1 MSVCICVCV
10 CVCVC
15 VCIFGW
21 LLGGGSGWGEGSWA
35 VLCTFF
41 HFAITRAASL
51 LNGVF
56 EMAYVGFSSMK
67 IH

>member
-1 MSVCICVCV
+1 MVV
-10 CVCVC
+10 
-15 VCIFGW
+15 GR
-21 LLGGGSGWGEGSWA
+21 GGGWGEGGWA